1 MPDKIVDVNVLKQ
14 YSDDYRLY
22 ALYVCRERVA
32 VDYRDGLTPV
42 QRKIVYAMF
51 CMGDKIR
58 YPKTVKS
65 AKIVGDVMGA
75 YHPHGDSSIY
85 GAMKPISNDFEIN
98 IPLLNNYQGSWGNKY
113 GDEAA
118 AMRYTESG
126 FSKFA
131 QEFII
136 RDLIETENCVD
147 WIDNFD
153 STTKMPEYL
162 PVALPMALI
171 NGSFGIAVG
180 FKVEIPQFNL
190 GEVIDAT
197 IRLIRDRKSPVV
209 LIPDTCM
216 PCEIV
221 DNDWESISNL
231 GIGTYTVRGII
242 DIGRF
247 EGDSVLFIKSAP
259 DMTYYA
265 SIKAQIEKMI
275 VSKKIIGI
283 TKIMQHDDMLLIK
296 LKSGTDPEYTKSMI
310 YQYTRMQDTARVNF
324 EVLDNMVPM
333 RMSFK
338 SYLISWIEHRKFVK
352 FRVYCN
358 RVQDLNTRKHTIEPF
373 VKLAK
378 SKDMDQIIA
387 MIRKR
392 SLPENELM
400 EMLIKK
406 LDITDIQAK
415 FILNIRLKELSP
427 SFFQKYVDEYNVLVE
442 KIANQMAYLT
452 DDKLIEEDIVEELLR
467 CKKMYNKPRMAKVV
481 SKAEAEGVVAGEFR
495 MIFTQNNFIKK
506 LPMNENIP
514 SFKNDAAKFIVT
526 GENTENLVVFTET
539 GRLFKLPISKIPF
552 SDKRSNGIDIKL
564 LMKNCISN
572 VNAVIYEPI
581 IKGFIKKLHKYYLVT
596 LTRAGYIKKMDLDD
610 FISGNYSGLI
620 YAKLDPDD
628 YVKDVMIIRHDVD
641 VVVYSANKACRFSM
655 DDVPYLKRSTKGNK
669 TMSTLVDGL
678 SLITSDTTDIIVVTG
693 KGFVNR
699 FIPSS
704 LARTSRT
711 GRSSKVIKLSKG
723 DEIIGVY
730 GLRSIDNIVISSTS
744 GRLEI
749 PVQDIPMGNSIGPG
763 TKMLPNR
770 GDSVLSCGFTVT
782 NDQG

>member
-1 MPDKIVDVNVLKQ
+1 MSDKIINVNVLKQ
-14 YSDDYRLY
+14 YSSDYKLY

-42 QRKIVYAMF
+42 QRKIIYAML

-85 GAMKPISNDFEIN
+85 GAMKPLSNDFEIN
-98 IPLLNNYQGSWGNKY
+98 IPLLNNYQGSWGNKF

-126 FSKFA
+126 FAKFA
-131 QEFII
+131 QEYIVK
-136 RDLIETENCVD
+136 DLLETKNCVD
-147 WIDNFD
+147 WVDNFD

-190 GEVIDAT
+190 GEVVDAT
-197 IRLIRDRKSPVV
+197 IRLIKDKSAPVV
-209 LIPDTCM
+209 LVPDTCM

-221 DNDWESISNL
+221 DTDWESISNL
-231 GIGTYTVRGII
+231 GIGNYSVRGII
-242 DIGRF
+242 EIGKF
-247 EGDSVLFIKSAP
+247 EGDNALFIKSAP
-259 DMTYYA
+259 DMTYYS
-265 SIKAQIEKMI
+265 SIKSQIEKAI

-283 TKIMQHDDMLLIK
+283 KNIMQHDDMLLIK
-296 LKSGTDPEYTKSMI
+296 LKPGTDPEYTKSML
-310 YQYTRMQDTARVNF
+310 YQYTRLQDTARVNF

-338 SYLISWIEHRKFVK
+338 SFLISWIENRKFVK

-358 RVQDLNTRKHTIEPF
+358 RVQELNTRKHTIEPF

-378 SKDMDQIIA
+378 SKDIEQIIA

-392 SLPENELM
+392 ALPEEELM

-415 FILNIRLKELSP
+415 FILNLRIKELSP
-427 SFFQKYVDEYNVLVE
+427 GFFEKYVEEYNILCVE
-442 KIANQMAYLT
+442 IDRQLAYLT
-452 DDKLIEEDIVEELLR
+452 DDSLIEEDIIAELTK
-467 CKKMYNKPRMAKVV
+467 CKKEYNKPRMARIV

-506 LPMNENIP
+506 LPMNDP
-514 SFKNDAAKFIVT
+514 MPTFKSDSPKFVIT
-526 GENTENLVVFTET
+526 GENTENLIVFTEI

-552 SDKRSNGIDIKL
+552 SDKKSNGIDIKL

-572 VNAVIYEPI
+572 VNAVIYEPVL
-581 IKGFIKKLHKYYLVT
+581 KSFMKKLHKYYLVT

-610 FISGNYSGLI
+610 FISANYSGLI
-620 YAKLDPDD
+620 YSTLNDGD

-641 VVVYSANKACRFSM
+641 VVVYSSNKACRFSM
-655 DDVPYLKRSTKGNK
+655 NEVPYLKRSTKGNK
-669 TMSTLVDGL
+669 TMSGEVDGL
-678 SLITSDTTDIIVVTG
+678 SLITDDTTDIIVVTK

-699 FIPSS
+699 FIQSS
-704 LARTSRT
+704 LSRTSRT

-723 DEIIGVY
+723 DEILGVY
-730 GLRSIDNIVISSTS
+730 GLKSTDVVIITSTS
-744 GRLEI
+744 ERLEL
-749 PVQDIPMGNSIGPG
+749 PVQSIPMGTSIGPG
-763 TKMLPNR
+763 TRMVSGR
-770 GDSVLSCGFTVT
+770 GDTVLSCSFMVT
-782 NDQG
+782 DR

>member
-1 MPDKIVDVNVLKQ
+1 MADKIIDVNVLEQ
-14 YSDDYRLY
+14 YSKDYKLY

-42 QRKIVYAMF
+42 QRKIIYAML

-85 GAMKPISNDFEIN
+85 GAMKPLSNDFEIN
-98 IPLLNNYQGSWGNKY
+98 IPLLNNYQGSWGNKF

-126 FSKFA
+126 FAKFA
-131 QEFII
+131 QEYIVK
-136 RDLIETENCVD
+136 DLLETKNCVD
-147 WIDNFD
+147 WVDNFD

-162 PVALPMALI
+162 PAALPMALI

-197 IRLIRDRKSPVV
+197 IRLIRDKSAPVV
-209 LIPDTCM
+209 LVPDTCM

-221 DNDWESISNL
+221 DTDWESISNL
-231 GIGTYTVRGII
+231 GIGNYTVRGIVE
-242 DIGRF
+242 IGKF
-247 EGDSVLFIKSAP
+247 EGDNALFVKSAP
-259 DMTYYA
+259 DMTYYS

-283 TKIMQHDDMLLIK
+283 KDILQHDDMLLIK
-296 LKSGTDPEYTKSMI
+296 LKPGTDPEYTKSML
-310 YQYTRMQDTARVNF
+310 YQYTRLQDTARVNF

-338 SYLISWIEHRKFVK
+338 SFLLSWIEHEKFVK

-358 RVQDLNTRKHTIEPF
+358 RVQELNTRKHTIEPF

-378 SKDMDQIIA
+378 SKDIEQIIA
-387 MIRKR
+387 MIRKKA
-392 SLPENELM
+392 LPENELI

-406 LDITDIQAK
+406 LEITDIQAK
-415 FILNIRLKELSP
+415 FILNLRIKELSP
-427 SFFQKYVDEYNVLVE
+427 DFFMKYVDEYNNLLVE
-442 KIANQMAYLT
+442 IDRQLEYLT
-452 DDKLIEEDIVEELLR
+452 NDKLIEEDIIATLTK
-467 CKKMYNKPRMAKVV
+467 CKKEYNKPRMARII

-495 MIFTQNNFIKK
+495 IIFTQNNFIKK
-506 LPMNENIP
+506 LPMNDPIP
-514 SFKNDAAKFIVT
+514 TFKNDSPKFIVS
-526 GENTENLVVFTET
+526 GENTENLIVFTEV

-581 IKGFIKKLHKYYLVT
+581 LKDFIKKLHKYYLVT

-610 FISGNYSGLI
+610 FISANYSGLI
-620 YAKLDPDD
+620 YATLSDDD

-641 VVVYSANKACRFSM
+641 VVIYSSNKACRFSM
-655 DDVPYLKRSTKGNK
+655 EEVPYLKRATKGNK
-669 TMSTLVDGL
+669 TMSTEVDGL
-678 SLITSDTTDIIVVTG
+678 SLITDSTTDIIVVTR
-693 KGFVNR
+693 KGYVNR

-711 GRSSKVIKLSKG
+711 GKTSKVIKLSKG
-723 DEIIGVY
+723 DEIMGVY
-730 GLRSIDNIVISSTS
+730 GLSTNDIVLITSTS
-744 GRLEI
+744 GKLEL
-749 PVQDIPMGNSIGPG
+749 PVNNIPMGTSIGPG
-763 TKMLPNR
+763 TRMINGR
-770 GDSVLSCGFTVT
+770 SDTVVSCNFIVT
-782 NDQG
+782 GR